1 MPLGEET
8 FRVQFNNAHKVPKPY
23 RRRVTYLC
31 YQLHEAN
38 GHLLT
43 KGCLRTKRLPVT
55 SSWWPS
61 SCLSLLGAEITGM
74 HHRAQLVQTSLDSP
88 QKGHHAESR
97 FIKRISSMDLDRSR
111 SYQIT
116 CFLTW
121 SPCPSCAQELASFKR
136 AHPHLRFQIFVSRL
150 YFHWKRSYQAGLHQL
165 CTSQVPIIVMGHPE
179 FAYCWHNFVDH
190 QPGPFEPPWDK
201 LEYYSN
207 CIKRRLQKILRSWG
221 ADDFTDN
228 FRNLRLGPTSPPV
241 A

>member
-43 KGCLRTKRLPVT
+43 KGCLRTK
-55 SSWWPS
+55 
-61 SCLSLLGAEITGM
+61 
-74 HHRAQLVQTSLDSP
+74 
-88 QKGHHAESR
+88 KGHHAESR